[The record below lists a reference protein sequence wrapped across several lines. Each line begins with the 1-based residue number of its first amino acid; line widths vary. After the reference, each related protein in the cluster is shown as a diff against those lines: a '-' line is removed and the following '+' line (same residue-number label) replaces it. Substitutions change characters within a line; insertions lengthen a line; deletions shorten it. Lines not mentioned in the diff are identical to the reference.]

1 MLDWLLEP
9 LTFEFMRNALA
20 VGILLGILCA
30 VVGSYMVV
38 QEMGMMAHAVSHSLM
53 SGLPIAYVMGV
64 SLSIGALAGGLI
76 SALFMVWIE
85 SRSKVKPDSALA
97 IMLSF
102 FLAIGVTLVRVL
114 PGANSIDLIHILF
127 GNILGVTQSDV
138 WSILAATVI
147 MILLAKLFYKELLLY
162 TFDPIGAQ
170 AMGMPVHW
178 YYTGLITVMTV
189 TVVIN
194 LETVGSL
201 MVIAMLIAPAVAA
214 YLLVKELYLM
224 MLLASVFGAI
234 SSVAGMYLSYYMDV
248 PSGAAIVIF
257 ACAFFLLA
265 FFFSP
270 TDGVVLE
277 LIENIRSSFQPNQ
290 SSAVQ
295 LSPTNV
301 EPPPGVEGER
311 IP

>member
-1 MLDWLLEP
+1 MIDWLLEP
-9 LTFEFMRNALA
+9 LTFEFMRNSLA

-53 SGLPIAYVMGV
+53 SGLPVAYVMGI

-85 SRSKVKPDSALA
+85 SRSKVKSDSALA

-114 PGANSIDLIHILF
+114 PGADSIDLVHILF
-127 GNILGVTQSDV
+127 GNILGVTRSDI
-138 WSILAATVI
+138 WGILIATVI
-147 MILLAKLFYKELLLY
+147 IIVLAKLFYKELLLY

-178 YYTGLITVMTV
+178 YYAGLITVMTV

-194 LETVGSL
+194 LETVGAL

-224 MLLASVFGAI
+224 MILASVFGAI

-270 TDGVVLE
+270 TDGVILE
-277 LIENIRSSFQPNQ
+277 LIERIQSHFQPEP
-290 SSAVQ
+290 SSAVP
-295 LSPTNV
+295 LSSS
-301 EPPPGVEGER
+301 GVEQTHGVER
-311 IP
+311 D